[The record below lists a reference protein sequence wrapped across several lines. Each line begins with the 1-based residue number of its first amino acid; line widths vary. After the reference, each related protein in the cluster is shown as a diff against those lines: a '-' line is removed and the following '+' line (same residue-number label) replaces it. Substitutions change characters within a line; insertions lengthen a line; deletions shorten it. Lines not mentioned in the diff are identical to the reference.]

1 MIMESK
7 EPLPQYVCIHEK
19 QVNQHEVDIAELKTR
34 VEYKHQIIEDMKNSI
49 DKLDAKL
56 DKIND
61 SLGELKLQS
70 ERDDFDINN
79 RVTKLET
86 SQATLRRVISVGLTA
101 VGTAVAVLAFILT
114 NLH

>member
-7 EPLPQYVCIHEK
+7 ESLPQYVCIHEK

-34 VEYKHQIIEDMKNSI
+34 VEYKHQIIEDMKNTI

-70 ERDDFDINN
+70 ERDDFDIDS
-79 RVTKLET
+79 RVTRLET
-86 SQATLRRVISVGLTA
+86 AQTTLRWVISIGLTA
-101 VGTAVAVLAFILT
+101 IGTAVAVLAFFLT